1 MELFD
6 SRDLQFAVNVH
17 ELKQDVDTDMKK
29 LTTVFR
35 HYIRSDLGL
44 WL

>member
-29 LTTVFR
+29 LTTS
-35 HYIRSDLGL
+35 YINKSLRCILVIS
-44 WL
+44 

>member
-29 LTTVFR
+29 LTTNQLLIIYALYTV
-35 HYIRSDLGL
+35 
-44 WL
+44 

>member
-29 LTTVFR
+29 LTTKL
-35 HYIRSDLGL
+35 Y
-44 WL
+44 